1 MKKLYL
7 RKQRGITILALTIT
21 IIILLILAG
30 ITIVALTGEN
40 GLIKNVDQAKEETEI
55 ATEKEIVNNATVQA
69 VGSNNRGTLDEKEL
83 QEELDNI
90 TGNDVTKVKI
100 IRHKTIVEFTES
112 QRMYYVDENGNVF
125 EYIYTDL
132 PIMENGQ
139 DFNNRMSDYKEK
151 ILTVTVLN
159 NIDVPENVYQVFD
172 VSKEQNETVKAWLI
186 ENEENTGVYDLYIGG
201 NEGVDIES
209 CVKMF
214 YEFSNCIKINLE
226 NLYTDKVSGFDA
238 MFSFDTN
245 LKEINLENIDTSKAV
260 SMNTMFNKCNSL
272 EYLDVSNFD
281 TSNVTNMSAMFF
293 DCGFSEID
301 LRNFN
306 TSNVTSMNEMFRQCK
321 VKELDLSSFDTSNLE
336 RTDNMFY
343 GSKNLKT
350 IYVSEKWNNSNVTL
364 STWMF
369 RGCDN
374 LVGKISYDS
383 TKVDIEYANYETGY
397 FTYKNI
403 E

>member
-1 MKKLYL
+1 M
-7 RKQRGITILALTIT
+7 
-21 IIILLILAG
+21 
-30 ITIVALTGEN
+30 ALTGEN
-40 GLIKNVDQAKEETEI
+40 GLIKNANQAKDETEI

-69 VGSNNRGTLDEKEL
+69 VGSNNRGILGEKEL
-83 QEELDNI
+83 QEKLDNI

-132 PIMENGQ
+132 PIMEDGR

-172 VSKEQNETVKAWLI
+172 VSKDQNETVKAWLI
-186 ENEENTGVYDLYIGG
+186 ENEENTGMYDLYIGG
-201 NEGVDIES
+201 NEGVDIEN

-214 YEFSNCIKINLE
+214 Y
-226 NLYTDKVSGFDA
+226 
-238 MFSFDTN
+238 
-245 LKEINLENIDTSKAV
+245 
-260 SMNTMFNKCNSL
+260 
-272 EYLDVSNFD
+272 
-281 TSNVTNMSAMFF
+281 
-293 DCGFSEID
+293 
-301 LRNFN
+301 
-306 TSNVTSMNEMFRQCK
+306 
-321 VKELDLSSFDTSNLE
+321 
-336 RTDNMFY
+336 
-343 GSKNLKT
+343 GSINLKT

-369 RGCDN
+369 NNCNN
-374 LVGKISYDS
+374 LVGKIAYDS
-383 TKVDIEYANYETGY
+383 TKVDIEYANFETGY
-397 FTYKNI
+397 FTYKNV

>member
-293 DCGFSEID
+293 VCVF
-301 LRNFN
+301 
-306 TSNVTSMNEMFRQCK
+306 
-321 VKELDLSSFDTSNLE
+321 
-336 RTDNMFY
+336 
-343 GSKNLKT
+343 
-350 IYVSEKWNNSNVTL
+350 
-364 STWMF
+364 
-369 RGCDN
+369 
-374 LVGKISYDS
+374 
-383 TKVDIEYANYETGY
+383 
-397 FTYKNI
+397 
-403 E
+403 